1 MNELVVNDNSE
12 IGNMIFAVR
21 GKQVIIDKE
30 ISRTKCHNYF
40 YDMMITHYDVG
51 QPMSAFNNFIIGGKI
66 IWN

>member
-12 IGNMIFAVR
+12 IGNMIFAIR

-40 YDMMITHYDVG
+40 YDMMITLCNH
-51 QPMSAFNNFIIGGKI
+51 IEIRLELKI
-66 IWN
+66 C